1 MNTNPKI
8 TPTMITEKLE
18 TYIASL
24 QPTDYEILS
33 KAIEKI
39 ENIGAQESNEANE
52 LLAIAAD
59 EINADATTLAC
70 IAAYAYLS
78 HDKLTHAVQ
87 SDTFGSEMTTILSG
101 VLKIPEFNIEKLKSQ
116 NENHIKLLVTLSGD
130 VRAII
135 ILLAVYLRKI
145 RHIKDLNDPES
156 VHTATLVQYLY
167 SPIAHRIGLYKIKT
181 EMEETCLKFFEYDT
195 YRSIADKLQI
205 TKTERDK
212 YIKEFIEPL
221 KKKFDNSNL
230 KVHIKG
236 RPKSISSIRAKM
248 KKQGVDVDGIYDLF
262 AIRVII
268 DSKPEDEKSDCWKV
282 YSIITEK
289 YKPNPY
295 RLRDWISVPKSSGY
309 ESLHT
314 TLIGPEGRWVEVQI
328 RTERMDEI
336 AEKGLAAHWKYKNGT
351 DGQAGTNIF
360 SKIREAIENPDTSQS
375 VSAEKKALYSDEIY
389 IFSPK
394 GDLIKMHK
402 GDTVLDFAF
411 TIHSEIGSKCIG
423 AHVNGKFVS
432 FKQNLANGDT
442 VNILTANN
450 QKPSAE
456 WIKYA
461 NNPRTKT
468 RIRRI
473 VDANNNRLA
482 EIGRDI
488 IRQKLQ
494 QMGLSFNDTSVQPL
508 LRIYNIENAID
519 LYQGLGEGKLDPHK
533 IKPAFAEDANTT
545 TPQATPQS
553 EEKKRREAIADDNT
567 DYLTV
572 SNMDTINYTFA
583 KCCNPLPGD
592 RIFAFVT
599 ATSGTKI
606 HRYDC
611 PNAPNILSKFPY
623 RVVNAVWKKEASK
636 DLMNAIIHISGN
648 YDISIS
654 AAINNLIINEFHVH
668 IRSFSISEEPGG
680 KFSATLSVNLLG
692 DGQLNAIKERLK
704 RLKNVEKVVSE

>member
-1 MNTNPKI
+1 
-8 TPTMITEKLE
+8 MI
-18 TYIASL
+18 A
-24 QPTDYEILS
+24 
-33 KAIEKI
+33 EKI
-39 ENIGAQESNEANE
+39 QNYIDTLQAEERGNLLNIINIIEANNPIESSDADE
-52 LLAIAAD
+52 LLDIAAN
-59 EINADATTLAC
+59 EINADSTTLAS
-70 IAAYAYLS
+70 IAAYAFLERET
-78 HDKLTHAVQ
+78 LVNLLEPN
-87 SDTFGSEMTTILSG
+87 TFGDEIGGILKG
-101 VLKIPEFNIEKLKSQ
+101 VLKIPDFNIDKLKEQ
-116 NENHIKLLVTLSGD
+116 TENHIKLLVTLSGD

-135 ILLAVYLRKI
+135 ILLAVNLQKI
-145 RHIKDLNDPES
+145 RHITTLDDPDS
-156 VHTATLVQYLY
+156 VRTASLVQYLY
-167 SPIAHRIGLYKIKT
+167 GPIAHRIGLYKIKT

-205 TKTERDK
+205 TKTERDR
-212 YIKEFIEPL
+212 YIEEFIEPL
-221 KKKFDNSNL
+221 KKKFEKSNL

-236 RPKSISSIRAKM
+236 RPKSISSIYAKM

-314 TLIGPEGRWVEVQI
+314 TLIGPGGRWVEVQI
-328 RTERMDEI
+328 RTERMDEV

-351 DGQAGTNIF
+351 DGKAGTNIF
-360 SKIREAIENPDTSQS
+360 TKIREAIENPDTAQQS
-375 VSAEKKALYSDEIY
+375 SAEKKALYSDEIY
-389 IFSPK
+389 IFTPK
-394 GDLIKMHK
+394 GDLKKMHK

-411 TIHSEIGSKCIG
+411 AIHSDVGSKCIG

-432 FKQNLANGDT
+432 FKHLLSNGDT
-442 VNILTANN
+442 VSVLTAAN
-450 QKPSAE
+450 QKPAAE
-456 WIKYA
+456 WIKIA
-461 NNPRTKT
+461 NNSRTKT

-473 VDANNNRLA
+473 VDAQNNRLA

-488 IRQKLQ
+488 VRQKFQ
-494 QMGLSFNDTSVQPL
+494 QMGLDFNVTNVQPL
-508 LRIYNIENAID
+508 LRAYGVESPID
-519 LYQGLGEGKLDPHK
+519 LYQGLGEGKLDLHK
-533 IKPAFAEDANTT
+533 IKQAYQSTAEPEPPAP
-545 TPQATPQS
+545 TPQQ
-553 EEKKRREAIADDNT
+553 EERKYREAVAGDNS
-567 DYLTV
+567 DYLTI

-611 PNAPNILSKFPY
+611 PNAKNILQKYPY

-636 DLMNAIIHISGN
+636 DLMNATIHISGV
-648 YDISIS
+648 YDISMS
-654 AAINNLIINEFHVH
+654 AAINNVIINDFHVH
-668 IRSFSISEEPGG
+668 IRSFSITEEPGG

-692 DGQLNAIKERLK
+692 ENQLNAIVEHLK
-704 RLKNVEKVVSE
+704 RLKNVEKVMA

>member
-1 MNTNPKI
+1 MIAEKI
-8 TPTMITEKLE
+8 Q
-18 TYIASL
+18 TYIGTL
-24 QPTDYEILS
+24 QDEERSNLL
-33 KAIEKI
+33 
-39 ENIGAQESNEANE
+39 NIINIIEANNPIESSDADE
-52 LLAIAAD
+52 LLDIAAN
-59 EINADATTLAC
+59 EINADSTTLAS
-70 IAAYAYLS
+70 IAAYAFIS
-78 HDKLTHAVQ
+78 REKLTNLLETN
-87 SDTFGSEMTTILSG
+87 TFGDEIGGILKG
-101 VLKIPEFNIEKLKSQ
+101 VLKIPDFNIDKLKEQ
-116 NENHIKLLVTLSGD
+116 TENHIKLLVTLSGD

-135 ILLAVYLRKI
+135 ILLAVNLQKI
-145 RHIKDLNDPES
+145 RHITTLDDPES
-156 VHTATLVQYLY
+156 VRTASLVQYLY
-167 SPIAHRIGLYKIKT
+167 GPIAHRIGLYKIKT

-205 TKTERDK
+205 TKTERDR
-212 YIKEFIEPL
+212 YIEEFIEPL
-221 KKKFDNSNL
+221 KKKFEKSNL

-236 RPKSISSIRAKM
+236 RPKSISSIYAKM

-314 TLIGPEGRWVEVQI
+314 TLIGPQGRWVEVQI
-328 RTERMDEI
+328 RTERMDEV

-351 DGQAGTNIF
+351 DGKAGTNIF
-360 SKIREAIENPDTSQS
+360 TKIREAIENPDTAQQS
-375 VSAEKKALYSDEIY
+375 SAEKKALYSDEIY
-389 IFSPK
+389 IFTPK
-394 GDLIKMHK
+394 GDLKKMHK

-411 TIHSEIGSKCIG
+411 AIHSDVGSKCIG

-432 FKQNLANGDT
+432 FKHLLSNGDT
-442 VNILTANN
+442 VSVLTAAN
-450 QKPSAE
+450 QKPAAE
-456 WIKYA
+456 WIKIA
-461 NNPRTKT
+461 NNTRTKT

-473 VDANNNRLA
+473 VEAQNNRLA

-488 IRQKLQ
+488 VRQKFQ
-494 QMGLSFNDTSVQPL
+494 QMGLDFNVTNVQPL
-508 LRIYNIENAID
+508 LRAYNIESPIE
-519 LYQGLGEGKLDPHK
+519 LYQSLGEGKLDLRK
-533 IKPAFAEDANTT
+533 IKQAYNAESTEPAAPPVPAQED
-545 TPQATPQS
+545 
-553 EEKKRREAIADDNT
+553 KKHREAIAGDDS
-567 DYLTV
+567 DYLTI

-611 PNAPNILSKFPY
+611 PNAKNILQKYPY

-636 DLMNAIIHISGN
+636 DLMNATIHISGV
-648 YDISIS
+648 YDISMS
-654 AAINNLIINEFHVH
+654 AAINNVIINDFHVH
-668 IRSFSISEEPGG
+668 IRSFSITEEAGG

-692 DGQLNAIKERLK
+692 ENQLNAIVEHLK
-704 RLKNVEKVVSE
+704 RLKNVEKVMA

>member
-1 MNTNPKI
+1 MIAEKI
-8 TPTMITEKLE
+8 E
-18 TYIASL
+18 TYLASL
-24 QPTDYEILS
+24 QGDDRATLLTTLQT
-33 KAIEKI
+33 IEL
-39 ENIGAQESNEANE
+39 NGASESPDADE
-52 LLAIAAD
+52 LLQIAAD
-59 EINADATTLAC
+59 EINADSTTLAC
-70 IAAYAYLS
+70 IAAYAYISRENLANLLES
-78 HDKLTHAVQ
+78 N
-87 SDTFGSEMTTILSG
+87 TFGDEMGNILKG
-101 VLKIPEFNIEKLKSQ
+101 VLKIPDFNIDKLKEQ

-135 ILLAVYLRKI
+135 ILLAVNLQKI
-145 RHIKDLNDPES
+145 RHITTPDDPDS
-156 VHTATLVQYLY
+156 LRTASLVQYLY

-205 TKTERDK
+205 TKKERDR
-212 YIKEFIEPL
+212 YIEEFIEPL
-221 KKKFDNSNL
+221 KKKFETSNL

-236 RPKSISSIRAKM
+236 RPKSISSIYAKM

-314 TLIGPEGRWVEVQI
+314 TLIGPGGRWVEVQI
-328 RTERMDEI
+328 RTERMDEV

-351 DGQAGTNIF
+351 DGKAGTNIF
-360 SKIREAIENPDTSQS
+360 TKIREAIENPDNAQQS
-375 VSAEKKALYSDEIY
+375 SAEKKALYSDEIY
-389 IFSPK
+389 IFTPK
-394 GDLIKMHK
+394 GDLKKMRK

-411 TIHSEIGSKCIG
+411 AIHSDVGSKCIG

-432 FKQNLANGDT
+432 FKHLLSNGDT
-442 VNILTANN
+442 VSVLTAAN
-450 QKPSAE
+450 QKPAAE
-456 WIKYA
+456 WIKIA
-461 NNPRTKT
+461 NNTRTKT

-473 VDANNNRLA
+473 VDAQNNRLA

-494 QMGLSFNDTSVQPL
+494 QLGLNFNETNVQPL
-508 LRIYNIENAID
+508 LRAYNIDSPIE
-519 LYQGLGEGKLDPHK
+519 LYQSLGEGKLDLHK
-533 IKPAFAEDANTT
+533 IKQAYSAESTE
-545 TPQATPQS
+545 PATPPAPAQ
-553 EEKKRREAIADDNT
+553 EEKKHREAIAGDDT
-567 DYLTV
+567 DYLTI

-592 RIFAFVT
+592 RIFAFVS

-611 PNAPNILSKFPY
+611 PNAKNILTRYPY

-636 DLMNAIIHISGN
+636 DLMNATIHISGV
-648 YDISIS
+648 YDISMS
-654 AAINNLIINEFHVH
+654 AAINNVIINDFHVH
-668 IRSFSISEEPGG
+668 IRTFSITEEAGG
-680 KFSATLSVNLLG
+680 KFSATVSVNLLG
-692 DGQLNAIKERLK
+692 EHQLNAITERLK
-704 RLKNVEKVVSE
+704 RLKNVEKVVVE

>member
-1 MNTNPKI
+1 
-8 TPTMITEKLE
+8 MI
-18 TYIASL
+18 A
-24 QPTDYEILS
+24 
-33 KAIEKI
+33 EKI
-39 ENIGAQESNEANE
+39 QNYIDTLQAEERGNLLNINNIIEANNPIESSDADE
-52 LLAIAAD
+52 LLDIAAN
-59 EINADATTLAC
+59 EINADSTTLAS
-70 IAAYAYLS
+70 IAAYAFL
-78 HDKLTHAVQ
+78 DRETLVNLLETN
-87 SDTFGSEMTTILSG
+87 TFGDEMGGILKG
-101 VLKIPEFNIEKLKSQ
+101 VLKIPDFNIDKLKEQ
-116 NENHIKLLVTLSGD
+116 TENHIKLLVTLSGD

-135 ILLAVYLRKI
+135 ILLAVNLQKI
-145 RHIKDLNDPES
+145 RHITTLDDPDS
-156 VHTATLVQYLY
+156 VRTASLVQYLY
-167 SPIAHRIGLYKIKT
+167 GPIAHRIGLYKIKT

-205 TKTERDK
+205 TKTERDR
-212 YIKEFIEPL
+212 YIEEFIEPL
-221 KKKFDNSNL
+221 KKKFEKSNL

-236 RPKSISSIRAKM
+236 RPKSISSIYAKM

-314 TLIGPEGRWVEVQI
+314 TLIGPQGRWVEVQI
-328 RTERMDEI
+328 RTERMDEV

-351 DGQAGTNIF
+351 DGKAGTNIF
-360 SKIREAIENPDTSQS
+360 TKIREAIENPDTAQQS
-375 VSAEKKALYSDEIY
+375 SAEKKALYSDEIY
-389 IFSPK
+389 IFTPK
-394 GDLIKMHK
+394 GDLKKMHK

-411 TIHSEIGSKCIG
+411 AIHSDVGSKCIG

-432 FKQNLANGDT
+432 FKHLLSNGDT
-442 VNILTANN
+442 VSVLTAAN
-450 QKPSAE
+450 QKPAAE
-456 WIKYA
+456 WIKIA
-461 NNPRTKT
+461 NNSRTKT

-473 VDANNNRLA
+473 VDAQNNRLA

-488 IRQKLQ
+488 VRQKIQ
-494 QMGLSFNDTSVQPL
+494 QMGLDFNVTNVQPL
-508 LRIYNIENAID
+508 LRAYGVESPID
-519 LYQGLGEGKLDPHK
+519 LYQGLGEGKLDLHK
-533 IKPAFAEDANTT
+533 IKQAYQATAEPEPPAP
-545 TPQATPQS
+545 TPQQ
-553 EEKKRREAIADDNT
+553 EERKYREAVAGDDS
-567 DYLTV
+567 DYLTI

-611 PNAPNILSKFPY
+611 PNAKNILQKYPY

-636 DLMNAIIHISGN
+636 DLMNATIHISGV
-648 YDISIS
+648 YDISMS
-654 AAINNLIINEFHVH
+654 AAINNVIINDFHVH
-668 IRSFSISEEPGG
+668 IRSFSITEEPGG

-692 DGQLNAIKERLK
+692 ENQLNAIVEHLK
-704 RLKNVEKVVSE
+704 RLKNVEKVMA

>member
-1 MNTNPKI
+1 MIAEKI
-8 TPTMITEKLE
+8 Q
-18 TYIASL
+18 TYIGTL
-24 QPTDYEILS
+24 QDEERGNLL
-33 KAIEKI
+33 
-39 ENIGAQESNEANE
+39 NIINIIEANNPIESSDADE
-52 LLAIAAD
+52 LLDIAAN
-59 EINADATTLAC
+59 EINADSTTLAS
-70 IAAYAYLS
+70 IAAYAFLERET
-78 HDKLTHAVQ
+78 LVNLLETN
-87 SDTFGSEMTTILSG
+87 TFGDEIGGILKG
-101 VLKIPEFNIEKLKSQ
+101 VLKIPDFNIDKLKEQ
-116 NENHIKLLVTLSGD
+116 TENHIKLLVTLSGD

-135 ILLAVYLRKI
+135 ILLAVNLQKI
-145 RHIKDLNDPES
+145 RHITTLDDPES
-156 VHTATLVQYLY
+156 VRTASLVQYLY
-167 SPIAHRIGLYKIKT
+167 GPIAHRIGLYKIKT

-205 TKTERDK
+205 TKTERDR
-212 YIKEFIEPL
+212 YIEEFIEPL
-221 KKKFDNSNL
+221 KKKFEKSNL

-236 RPKSISSIRAKM
+236 RPKSISSIYAKM

-314 TLIGPEGRWVEVQI
+314 TLIGPQGRWVEVQI
-328 RTERMDEI
+328 RTERMDEV

-351 DGQAGTNIF
+351 DGKAGTNIF
-360 SKIREAIENPDTSQS
+360 TKIREAIENPDTAQQS
-375 VSAEKKALYSDEIY
+375 SAEKKALYSDEIY
-389 IFSPK
+389 IFTPK
-394 GDLIKMHK
+394 GDLKKMHK

-411 TIHSEIGSKCIG
+411 AIHSDVGSKCIG

-432 FKQNLANGDT
+432 FKHLLSNGDT
-442 VNILTANN
+442 VSVLTAAN
-450 QKPSAE
+450 QKPAAE
-456 WIKYA
+456 WIKIA
-461 NNPRTKT
+461 NNSRTKT

-473 VDANNNRLA
+473 VDAQNNRLA

-488 IRQKLQ
+488 VRQKFQ
-494 QMGLSFNDTSVQPL
+494 QMGLDFNVTNVQPL
-508 LRIYNIENAID
+508 LRAYGVESPID
-519 LYQGLGEGKLDPHK
+519 LYQGLGEGKLDLHK
-533 IKPAFAEDANTT
+533 IKQAYQSTAEPEPPAP
-545 TPQATPQS
+545 TPQQ
-553 EEKKRREAIADDNT
+553 EERKYREAVAGDNS
-567 DYLTV
+567 DYLTI

-611 PNAPNILSKFPY
+611 PNAKNILQKYPY

-636 DLMNAIIHISGN
+636 DLMNATIHISGV
-648 YDISIS
+648 YDISMS
-654 AAINNLIINEFHVH
+654 AAINNVIINDFHVH
-668 IRSFSISEEPGG
+668 IRSFSITEEPGG

-692 DGQLNAIKERLK
+692 ENQLNAIVEHLK
-704 RLKNVEKVVSE
+704 RLKNVEKVMA

>member
-1 MNTNPKI
+1 MIAEKI
-8 TPTMITEKLE
+8 Q
-18 TYIASL
+18 TYIGTL
-24 QPTDYEILS
+24 QDEERGNLL
-33 KAIEKI
+33 
-39 ENIGAQESNEANE
+39 NIINIIEANNPIESTDADE
-52 LLAIAAD
+52 LLDIAAN
-59 EINADATTLAC
+59 EINADSTTLAS
-70 IAAYAYLS
+70 IAAYAFIS
-78 HDKLTHAVQ
+78 RENLTNLLETN
-87 SDTFGSEMTTILSG
+87 TFGDEIGGILKG
-101 VLKIPEFNIEKLKSQ
+101 VLKIPDFNIDKLKEQ
-116 NENHIKLLVTLSGD
+116 TENHIKLLVTLSGD

-135 ILLAVYLRKI
+135 ILLALYLQKI
-145 RHIKDLNDPES
+145 RHITTLDDPES
-156 VHTATLVQYLY
+156 VRTASLVQYLY
-167 SPIAHRIGLYKIKT
+167 GPIAHRIGLYKIKT

-205 TKTERDK
+205 TKTERDR
-212 YIKEFIEPL
+212 YIEEFIEPL
-221 KKKFDNSNL
+221 KKKFEKSNL

-236 RPKSISSIRAKM
+236 RPKSISSIYAKM

-314 TLIGPEGRWVEVQI
+314 TLIGPQGRWVEVQI
-328 RTERMDEI
+328 RTERMDEV

-351 DGQAGTNIF
+351 DGKAGTNIF
-360 SKIREAIENPDTSQS
+360 TKIREAIENPDTAQQS
-375 VSAEKKALYSDEIY
+375 SAEKKALYSDEIY
-389 IFSPK
+389 IFTPK
-394 GDLIKMHK
+394 GDLKKMHK

-411 TIHSEIGSKCIG
+411 AIHSDVGSKCIG

-432 FKQNLANGDT
+432 FKHLLSNGDT
-442 VNILTANN
+442 VSVLTAAN
-450 QKPSAE
+450 QKPAAE
-456 WIKYA
+456 WIKIA
-461 NNPRTKT
+461 NNTRTKT

-473 VDANNNRLA
+473 VEAQNNRLA

-488 IRQKLQ
+488 VRQKFQ
-494 QMGLSFNDTSVQPL
+494 QMGLDFNVTNVQPL
-508 LRIYNIENAID
+508 LRAYNIESPID
-519 LYQGLGEGKLDPHK
+519 LYQSLGEGKLDLCK
-533 IKPAFAEDANTT
+533 IKQAYNAESTEPAAPPVPA
-545 TPQATPQS
+545 Q
-553 EEKKRREAIADDNT
+553 EEKKHREAIAGDDS
-567 DYLTV
+567 DYLTI

-611 PNAPNILSKFPY
+611 PNAKNILQKYPY

-636 DLMNAIIHISGN
+636 DLMNATIHISGV
-648 YDISIS
+648 YDISMS
-654 AAINNLIINEFHVH
+654 AAINNVIINDFHVH
-668 IRSFSISEEPGG
+668 IRSFSITEEPGG

-692 DGQLNAIKERLK
+692 ENQLNAIVEHLK
-704 RLKNVEKVVSE
+704 RLKNVEKVMA

>member
-1 MNTNPKI
+1 MIAEKI
-8 TPTMITEKLE
+8 Q
-18 TYIASL
+18 TYIGTL
-24 QPTDYEILS
+24 QDEERGNLL
-33 KAIEKI
+33 
-39 ENIGAQESNEANE
+39 NIINIIEANNPIESSDADE
-52 LLAIAAD
+52 LLDIAAN
-59 EINADATTLAC
+59 EINADSTTLAS
-70 IAAYAYLS
+70 IAAYAYISRENLVN
-78 HDKLTHAVQ
+78 LLETN
-87 SDTFGSEMTTILSG
+87 TFGDEIGGILKG
-101 VLKIPEFNIEKLKSQ
+101 VLKIPDFNIDKLKEQ
-116 NENHIKLLVTLSGD
+116 TENHIKLLVTLSGD

-135 ILLAVYLRKI
+135 ILLAVNLQKI
-145 RHIKDLNDPES
+145 RHITTLDDPES
-156 VHTATLVQYLY
+156 VRTASLVQYLY
-167 SPIAHRIGLYKIKT
+167 GPIAHRIGLYKIKT

-205 TKTERDK
+205 TKTERDR
-212 YIKEFIEPL
+212 YIEEFIEPL
-221 KKKFDNSNL
+221 KKKFEKSNL

-236 RPKSISSIRAKM
+236 RPKSISSIYAKM

-314 TLIGPEGRWVEVQI
+314 TLIGPQGRWVEVQI
-328 RTERMDEI
+328 RTERMDEV

-351 DGQAGTNIF
+351 DGKAGTNIF
-360 SKIREAIENPDTSQS
+360 TKIREAIENPDTAQQS
-375 VSAEKKALYSDEIY
+375 SAEKKALYSDEIY
-389 IFSPK
+389 IFTPK
-394 GDLIKMHK
+394 GDLKKMHK

-411 TIHSEIGSKCIG
+411 AIHSDVGSKCIG

-432 FKQNLANGDT
+432 FKHLLSNGDT
-442 VNILTANN
+442 VSVLTAAN
-450 QKPSAE
+450 QKPAAE
-456 WIKYA
+456 WIKIA
-461 NNPRTKT
+461 NNTRTKT

-473 VDANNNRLA
+473 VEAQNNRLA

-488 IRQKLQ
+488 VRQKFQ
-494 QMGLSFNDTSVQPL
+494 QMGLDFNVTNVQPL
-508 LRIYNIENAID
+508 LRAYNIESPIE
-519 LYQGLGEGKLDPHK
+519 LYQSLGEGKLDLRK
-533 IKPAFAEDANTT
+533 IKQAYNAESTE
-545 TPQATPQS
+545 PATPPVPAQ
-553 EEKKRREAIADDNT
+553 EEKKHREAIAGDDS
-567 DYLTV
+567 DYLTI

-611 PNAPNILSKFPY
+611 PNAKNILQKYPY

-636 DLMNAIIHISGN
+636 DLMNATIHISGV
-648 YDISIS
+648 YDISMS
-654 AAINNLIINEFHVH
+654 AAINNVIINDFHVH
-668 IRSFSISEEPGG
+668 IRSFSITEEPGG

-692 DGQLNAIKERLK
+692 ENQLNAIVEHLK
-704 RLKNVEKVVSE
+704 RLKNVEKVMA

>member
-1 MNTNPKI
+1 MIAEKI
-8 TPTMITEKLE
+8 K
-18 TYIASL
+18 TYIDTL
-24 QPTDYEILS
+24 QAEERGNLL
-33 KAIEKI
+33 
-39 ENIGAQESNEANE
+39 NIINIIEANNPIESSDADE
-52 LLAIAAD
+52 LLDIAAN
-59 EINADATTLAC
+59 EINADSTTLAS
-70 IAAYAYLS
+70 IAAYAYISRENLAN
-78 HDKLTHAVQ
+78 LLETN
-87 SDTFGSEMTTILSG
+87 TFGDEIGGILKG
-101 VLKIPEFNIEKLKSQ
+101 VLKIPDFNIDKLKEQ

-135 ILLAVYLRKI
+135 ILLAVNLQKI
-145 RHIKDLNDPES
+145 RHITTLDDPES
-156 VHTATLVQYLY
+156 VRTASLVKYLY
-167 SPIAHRIGLYKIKT
+167 GPIAHRIGLYKIKT

-205 TKTERDK
+205 TKTERDR
-212 YIKEFIEPL
+212 YIEEFIEPL
-221 KKKFDNSNL
+221 KKKFEKSNL

-236 RPKSISSIRAKM
+236 RPKSISSIYAKM

-314 TLIGPEGRWVEVQI
+314 TLIGPQGRWVEVQI
-328 RTERMDEI
+328 RTERMDEV

-351 DGQAGTNIF
+351 DGKAGTNIF
-360 SKIREAIENPDTSQS
+360 TKIREAIENPDTAQQS
-375 VSAEKKALYSDEIY
+375 SAEKKALYSDEIY
-389 IFSPK
+389 IFTPK
-394 GDLIKMHK
+394 GDLKKMHK

-411 TIHSEIGSKCIG
+411 AIHSDVGSKCIG

-432 FKQNLANGDT
+432 FKHLLSNGDT
-442 VNILTANN
+442 VSVLTAAN
-450 QKPSAE
+450 QKPAAE
-456 WIKYA
+456 WIKIA
-461 NNPRTKT
+461 NNSRTKT

-473 VDANNNRLA
+473 VDAQNNRLA

-488 IRQKLQ
+488 VRQKFQ
-494 QMGLSFNDTSVQPL
+494 QMGLDFNVTNVQPL
-508 LRIYNIENAID
+508 LRAYGVESPID
-519 LYQGLGEGKLDPHK
+519 LYQGLGEGKLDLHK
-533 IKPAFAEDANTT
+533 IKQAYQSTAEPEPPAP
-545 TPQATPQS
+545 TPQQ
-553 EEKKRREAIADDNT
+553 EERKYREAVAGDNS
-567 DYLTV
+567 DYLTI

-611 PNAPNILSKFPY
+611 PNAKNILQKYPY

-636 DLMNAIIHISGN
+636 DLMNATIHISGV
-648 YDISIS
+648 YDISMS
-654 AAINNLIINEFHVH
+654 AAINNVIINDFHVH
-668 IRSFSISEEPGG
+668 IRSFSITEEPGG

-692 DGQLNAIKERLK
+692 ENQLNAIVEHLK
-704 RLKNVEKVVSE
+704 RLKNVEKVVA

>member
-1 MNTNPKI
+1 
-8 TPTMITEKLE
+8 MI
-18 TYIASL
+18 A
-24 QPTDYEILS
+24 
-33 KAIEKI
+33 EKI
-39 ENIGAQESNEANE
+39 QNYIDTLQAEERGNLLNIINIIEANNPIESSDADE
-52 LLAIAAD
+52 LLDIAAN
-59 EINADATTLAC
+59 EINADSTTLAS
-70 IAAYAYLS
+70 IAAYAYISRENLAN
-78 HDKLTHAVQ
+78 LLETN
-87 SDTFGSEMTTILSG
+87 TFGDEIGGILKG
-101 VLKIPEFNIEKLKSQ
+101 VLKIPDFNIDKLKEQ

-135 ILLAVYLRKI
+135 ILLAVNLQKI
-145 RHIKDLNDPES
+145 RHITTLDDPES
-156 VHTATLVQYLY
+156 VRTASLVKYLY
-167 SPIAHRIGLYKIKT
+167 GPIAHRIGLYKIKT

-205 TKTERDK
+205 TKTERDR
-212 YIKEFIEPL
+212 YIEEFIEPL
-221 KKKFDNSNL
+221 KKKFEKSNL

-236 RPKSISSIRAKM
+236 RPKSISSIYAKM

-314 TLIGPEGRWVEVQI
+314 TLIGPQGRWVEVQI
-328 RTERMDEI
+328 RTERMDEV

-351 DGQAGTNIF
+351 DGKAGTNIF
-360 SKIREAIENPDTSQS
+360 TKIREAIENPDTAQQS
-375 VSAEKKALYSDEIY
+375 SAEKKALYSDEIY
-389 IFSPK
+389 IFTPK
-394 GDLIKMHK
+394 GDLKKMRK

-411 TIHSEIGSKCIG
+411 AIHSDVGSKCIG

-432 FKQNLANGDT
+432 FKHLLSNGDT
-442 VNILTANN
+442 VSVLTAAN
-450 QKPSAE
+450 QKPAAE
-456 WIKYA
+456 WIKIA
-461 NNPRTKT
+461 NNSRTKT

-473 VDANNNRLA
+473 VDAQNNRLA

-488 IRQKLQ
+488 VRQKFQ
-494 QMGLSFNDTSVQPL
+494 QMGLDFNVTNVQPL
-508 LRIYNIENAID
+508 LRAYGVESPID
-519 LYQGLGEGKLDPHK
+519 LYQGLGEGKLDLHK
-533 IKPAFAEDANTT
+533 IKQAYQSTAEPEPPAP
-545 TPQATPQS
+545 TPQQ
-553 EEKKRREAIADDNT
+553 EERKYREAVAGDNS
-567 DYLTV
+567 DYLTI

-611 PNAPNILSKFPY
+611 PNAKNILQKYPY

-636 DLMNAIIHISGN
+636 DLMNATIHISGV
-648 YDISIS
+648 YDISMS
-654 AAINNLIINEFHVH
+654 AAINNVIINDFHVH
-668 IRSFSISEEPGG
+668 IRSFSITEEPGG

-692 DGQLNAIKERLK
+692 ENQLNAIVEHLK
-704 RLKNVEKVVSE
+704 RLKNVEKVVA

>member
-1 MNTNPKI
+1 
-8 TPTMITEKLE
+8 MI
-18 TYIASL
+18 A
-24 QPTDYEILS
+24 
-33 KAIEKI
+33 EKI
-39 ENIGAQESNEANE
+39 QNYIDTLQAEERGNLLNIINIIEANNPIKSSDADE
-52 LLAIAAD
+52 LLDIAAN
-59 EINADATTLAC
+59 EINADSTTLAS
-70 IAAYAYLS
+70 IAAYAFLD
-78 HDKLTHAVQ
+78 HETLVNLLETN
-87 SDTFGSEMTTILSG
+87 TFGDEMGGILKG
-101 VLKIPEFNIEKLKSQ
+101 VLKIPDFNIDKLKEQ
-116 NENHIKLLVTLSGD
+116 TENHIKLLVTLSGD

-135 ILLAVYLRKI
+135 ILLAVNLQKI
-145 RHIKDLNDPES
+145 RHITTLDDPES
-156 VHTATLVQYLY
+156 VRTASLVQYLY
-167 SPIAHRIGLYKIKT
+167 GPIAHRIGLYKIKT

-205 TKTERDK
+205 TKTERDR
-212 YIKEFIEPL
+212 YIEEFIEPL
-221 KKKFDNSNL
+221 KKKFEKSNL

-236 RPKSISSIRAKM
+236 RPKSISSIYAKM

-314 TLIGPEGRWVEVQI
+314 TLIGPGGRWVEVQI
-328 RTERMDEI
+328 RTERMDEV

-351 DGQAGTNIF
+351 DGKAGTNIF
-360 SKIREAIENPDTSQS
+360 TKIREAIENPDTALQS
-375 VSAEKKALYSDEIY
+375 SAEKKALYSDEIY
-389 IFSPK
+389 IFTPK
-394 GDLIKMHK
+394 GDLKKMHK

-411 TIHSEIGSKCIG
+411 AIHSDVGSKCIG

-432 FKQNLANGDT
+432 FKHLLSNGDT
-442 VNILTANN
+442 VSVLTAAN
-450 QKPSAE
+450 QKPAAE
-456 WIKYA
+456 WIKIA
-461 NNPRTKT
+461 NNSRTKT

-473 VDANNNRLA
+473 VDAQNNRLA

-488 IRQKLQ
+488 VRQKFQ
-494 QMGLSFNDTSVQPL
+494 QMGLDFNVTNVQPL
-508 LRIYNIENAID
+508 LRAYNIESPID
-519 LYQGLGEGKLDPHK
+519 LYQSLGEGKLDLHK
-533 IKPAFAEDANTT
+533 IKQAYNSESTEPAAPPA
-545 TPQATPQS
+545 PAQ
-553 EEKKRREAIADDNT
+553 EEKKHREAVAGDDS
-567 DYLTV
+567 DYLTI

-611 PNAPNILSKFPY
+611 PNAKNILQKYPY

-636 DLMNAIIHISGN
+636 DLMNATIHISGV
-648 YDISIS
+648 YDISMS
-654 AAINNLIINEFHVH
+654 AAINNVIINDFHVH
-668 IRSFSISEEPGG
+668 IRSFSITEEPGG

-692 DGQLNAIKERLK
+692 ENQLNAIVEHLK
-704 RLKNVEKVVSE
+704 RLKNVEKVMA

>member
-1 MNTNPKI
+1 MIAEKI
-8 TPTMITEKLE
+8 Q
-18 TYIASL
+18 TYIGTL
-24 QPTDYEILS
+24 QDEERGNLL
-33 KAIEKI
+33 
-39 ENIGAQESNEANE
+39 NIINIIEANNPIESTDADE
-52 LLAIAAD
+52 LLDIAAN
-59 EINADATTLAC
+59 EINADSTTLAS
-70 IAAYAYLS
+70 IAAYAYISRENLVN
-78 HDKLTHAVQ
+78 LLETN
-87 SDTFGSEMTTILSG
+87 TFGDEIGGILKG
-101 VLKIPEFNIEKLKSQ
+101 VLKIPDFNIDKLKEQ
-116 NENHIKLLVTLSGD
+116 TENHIKLLVTLSGD

-135 ILLAVYLRKI
+135 ILLAVNLQKI
-145 RHIKDLNDPES
+145 RHITTLDDPES
-156 VHTATLVQYLY
+156 VRTASLVQYLY
-167 SPIAHRIGLYKIKT
+167 GPIAHRIGLYKIKT

-205 TKTERDK
+205 TKTERDR
-212 YIKEFIEPL
+212 YIEEFIEPL
-221 KKKFDNSNL
+221 KKKFEKSNL

-236 RPKSISSIRAKM
+236 RPKSISSIYAKM

-314 TLIGPEGRWVEVQI
+314 TLIGPQGRWVEVQI
-328 RTERMDEI
+328 RTERMDEV

-351 DGQAGTNIF
+351 DGKAGTNIF
-360 SKIREAIENPDTSQS
+360 TKIREAIENPDTAQQS
-375 VSAEKKALYSDEIY
+375 SAEKKALYSDEIY
-389 IFSPK
+389 IFTPK
-394 GDLIKMHK
+394 GDLKKMHK

-411 TIHSEIGSKCIG
+411 AIHSDVGSKCIG

-432 FKQNLANGDT
+432 FKHLLSNGDT
-442 VNILTANN
+442 VSVLTAAN
-450 QKPSAE
+450 QKPAAE
-456 WIKYA
+456 WIKIA
-461 NNPRTKT
+461 NNTRTKT

-473 VDANNNRLA
+473 VEAQNNRLA

-488 IRQKLQ
+488 VRQKFQ
-494 QMGLSFNDTSVQPL
+494 QMGLDFNVTNVQPL
-508 LRIYNIENAID
+508 LRAYNIESPIE
-519 LYQGLGEGKLDPHK
+519 LYQSLGEGKLDLRK
-533 IKPAFAEDANTT
+533 IKQAYSAESTEPAAPPA
-545 TPQATPQS
+545 PAQ
-553 EEKKRREAIADDNT
+553 EEKKHREAIAGDDS
-567 DYLTV
+567 DYLTI

-611 PNAPNILSKFPY
+611 PNAKNILQKYPY

-636 DLMNAIIHISGN
+636 DLMNATIHISGV
-648 YDISIS
+648 YDISMS
-654 AAINNLIINEFHVH
+654 AAINNVIINDFHVH
-668 IRSFSISEEPGG
+668 IRSFSITEEPGG

-692 DGQLNAIKERLK
+692 ENQLNAIVEHLK
-704 RLKNVEKVVSE
+704 RLKNVEKVMA